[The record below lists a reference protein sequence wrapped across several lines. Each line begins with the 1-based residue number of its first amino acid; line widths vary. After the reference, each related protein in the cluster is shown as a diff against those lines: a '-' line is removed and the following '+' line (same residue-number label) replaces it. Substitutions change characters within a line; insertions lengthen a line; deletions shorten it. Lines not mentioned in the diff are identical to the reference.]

1 MKKLNVS
8 SVFTEKYCSAG
19 EMVMNM
25 GAQIGK
31 TSAKQTSGQAGVFAV
46 KFFFILMFGMVLMT
60 AAGAQTVSQSGYD
73 IMKKA
78 NDKPTGNDMTAN
90 VLMKITSKAGSVKTR
105 EFVMYQLKQK
115 DGASSILI
123 KFLQPADVKDTSF
136 LTLES
141 ANGEKSQYIYLP
153 SLKKVTR
160 IAASDKNKPFMG
172 SDLTYDDFGSRK
184 LEDYSFNLLGE
195 ETFDGKACW
204 KIESISKDTSQSTSK
219 IISLVEKESYIVLK
233 ADFYDKSSALYK
245 QMVVRKTDKISGF
258 WTMLELEMKNLST
271 GSSTSLAFNVVKY
284 NAGLAPSM
292 FSKDGLGK

>member
-1 MKKLNVS
+1 MRIRPTKPTFARTWRGIALALIS
-8 SVFTEKYCSAG
+8 LILFG
-19 EMVMNM
+19 
-25 GAQIGK
+25 
-31 TSAKQTSGQAGVFAV
+31 GV
-46 KFFFILMFGMVLMT
+46 
-60 AAGAQTVSQSGYD
+60 AARSIAAQTNTTSGYD

-78 NDKPTGNDMTAN
+78 NDRPTGNDMTAN
-90 VLMKITSKAGSVKTR
+90 VTMKITSKTGSIKTR

-115 DGASSILI
+115 NGASSILI

-141 ANGEKSQYIYLP
+141 GSGEKSQYIYLP

-184 LEDYSFNLLGE
+184 LDDYSFNLLGE
-195 ETFDGKACW
+195 ETLNGRACW
-204 KIESISKDTSQSTSK
+204 KIESVPKDTSQSTSK
-219 IISLVEKESYIVLK
+219 IISLVDKESYIVLK
-233 ADFYDKSSALYK
+233 ADFYDKAGALYK
-245 QMVVRKTDKISGF
+245 QMVVQKTDKISGF

-271 GSSTSLAFNVVKY
+271 GSSTSLAFTTVKY
-284 NAGLAPSM
+284 NTGLSPSM

>member
-1 MKKLNVS
+1 
-8 SVFTEKYCSAG
+8 
-19 EMVMNM
+19 MVMKM

-31 TSAKQTSGQAGVFAV
+31 ARAKRMRGLAGVFTA
-46 KFFFILMFGMVLMT
+46 KFFFILMFGMVIMT
-60 AAGAQTVSQSGYD
+60 AAGAQTASQSGYD

-90 VLMKITSKAGSVKTR
+90 VLMKITSKTGSVKTR

-141 ANGEKSQYIYLP
+141 GSGEKSQYIYLP

-195 ETFDGKACW
+195 ETLDGRACW
-204 KIESISKDTSQSTSK
+204 KIESVSKDTSQSTSK

-233 ADFYDKSSALYK
+233 ADFYDKAGALYK

-271 GSSTSLAFNVVKY
+271 GSSTSLAFNAVKY